1 MCDKFV
7 PSYHMRGVLLRS
19 KDFNKVMCWNDYFK
33 ELESLMLRVDLDESH
48 EEKVTR
54 FVSGLRRDI

>member
-1 MCDKFV
+1 
-7 PSYHMRGVLLRS
+7 MRGVLLRS